1 MASGCRT
8 RAFGPTPR
16 ASDRIPSPHRVAR
29 DRATAMAVG
38 MASLDGESAPLMHPA
53 NDAGGGV
60 DGATSDAPRAR
71 AHRRTSASPVARATL
86 ASALAALT
94 AVILV
99 AVAAARAP
107 VSRIPSSRLGADAP
121 TPGREGGGPPA
132 GLRFIHIPKTG
143 GTTIESV
150 ASDNGVDLG
159 ACVKQQRTDGDESMY
174 YPTVGNVQCSVHH
187 VPPADFVP
195 GSFCVKRNPYTRA
208 VSQFLHVVD
217 HPDMPKPER
226 DAADAQYKRH
236 SCASL
241 ARYINL
247 RLNRVEN
254 NRLVPCLMR
263 DAETDFALR
272 GAAKGTAEA
281 KKNDADA
288 REKPERKTNARADAN
303 ETPERKTEAETVSA
317 VREARLPAKKAEAA
331 VSERKPVTT
340 TTSHRRPRPAARLG
354 GNATATSSRSSSAA
368 SCDAPSRASWSW
380 MDHWEGPHLTA
391 HGGDDCHTLPQFLYT
406 SRCEHV
412 LAFERFDE
420 EVMPFLTRRLR
431 AVNGGG
437 VVDRSGSELRGRAG
451 EATANAGA
459 KAAARN
465 VTARNG
471 FRRDGHVVSSG
482 SGEDAVAAGY
492 RLNQCFNPAVND
504 SEEMRAARAAMRR
517 VYARDFE
524 SLGYDP
530 EQLNLVESHHEWRKT
545 KAQCRGGADARGRA
559 THKAAGR
566 SSRNV
571 AARA

>member
-1 MASGCRT
+1 
-8 RAFGPTPR
+8 
-16 ASDRIPSPHRVAR
+16 
-29 DRATAMAVG
+29 MAVG

-263 DAETDFALR
+263 DAETDFASR

-281 KKNDADA
+281 KKNAPA
-288 REKPERKTNARADAN
+288 
-303 ETPERKTEAETVSA
+303 
-317 VREARLPAKKAEAA
+317 LAKKAKEEAKARAAKEAKRAKQAAA
-331 VSERKPVTT
+331 VSPKPKAPVERAPPPPTT
-340 TTSHRRPRPAARLG
+340 RPADRVRVVVEAEPVKVAGVNLPGNRYAARE
-354 GNATATSSRSSSAA
+354 AVAPAA
-368 SCDAPSRASWSW
+368 PEKAAIK
-380 MDHWEGPHLTA
+380 
-391 HGGDDCHTLPQFLYT
+391 
-406 SRCEHV
+406 
-412 LAFERFDE
+412 
-420 EVMPFLTRRLR
+420 
-431 AVNGGG
+431 
-437 VVDRSGSELRGRAG
+437 
-451 EATANAGA
+451 NAGK
-459 KAAARN
+459 KAAKGSAPAKQKKQKQAAKKNKARKKK
-465 VTARNG
+465 
-471 FRRDGHVVSSG
+471 SQS
-482 SGEDAVAAGY
+482 
-492 RLNQCFNPAVND
+492 NPLSLPVFLALC
-504 SEEMRAARAAMRR
+504 
-517 VYARDFE
+517 Y
-524 SLGYDP
+524 LGYTFVTEEDDVKR
-530 EQLNLVESHHEWRKT
+530 E
-545 KAQCRGGADARGRA
+545 
-559 THKAAGR
+559 
-566 SSRNV
+566 
-571 AARA
+571 

>member
-1 MASGCRT
+1 
-8 RAFGPTPR
+8 
-16 ASDRIPSPHRVAR
+16 
-29 DRATAMAVG
+29 
-38 MASLDGESAPLMHPA
+38 
-53 NDAGGGV
+53 
-60 DGATSDAPRAR
+60 
-71 AHRRTSASPVARATL
+71 
-86 ASALAALT
+86 
-94 AVILV
+94 
-99 AVAAARAP
+99 
-107 VSRIPSSRLGADAP
+107 
-121 TPGREGGGPPA
+121 
-132 GLRFIHIPKTG
+132 
-143 GTTIESV
+143 
-150 ASDNGVDLG
+150 
-159 ACVKQQRTDGDESMY
+159 MY

-187 VPPADFVP
+187 VPPAEFVP

-263 DAETDFALR
+263 DAENDFASR

-281 KKNDADA
+281 KNDADA
-288 REKPERKTNARADAN
+288 REKAERKTNARADAN

-317 VREARLPAKKAEAA
+317 VREARLPAKKAEGV
-331 VSERKPVTT
+331 VSERLAEGKPAT
-340 TTSHRRPRPAARLG
+340 TTSRRRPRPAARLG

-437 VVDRSGSELRGRAG
+437 VVNRSGSELRGRAG
-451 EATANAGA
+451 EATASTGA
-459 KAAARN
+459 RAAARN

-471 FRRDGHVVSSG
+471 FRRDGHLVSSG

-524 SLGYDP
+524 TLGYDP

-545 KAQCRGGADARGRA
+545 KAQCRGGAEARGRA

-566 SSRNV
+566 SSRDDTPHGV